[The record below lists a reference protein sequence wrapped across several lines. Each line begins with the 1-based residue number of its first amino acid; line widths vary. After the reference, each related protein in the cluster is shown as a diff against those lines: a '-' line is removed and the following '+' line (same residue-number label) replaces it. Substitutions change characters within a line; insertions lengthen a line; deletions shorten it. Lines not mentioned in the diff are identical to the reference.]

1 MESNDRWLVL
11 FVSAKHSGESTKSE
25 WEEASRELSGKVKM
39 GKVFSKDLAKQFGLK
54 SFPTIMYFP
63 SGDKSEPSSN
73 ENYKGDITANGIVTW
88 ALKKYNG
95 ETFGKYRFFA
105 FWFICEST
113 LI

>member
-1 MESNDRWLVL
+1 MESNDMWLVL

-54 SFPTIMYFP
+54 SFPTIMYFS
-63 SGDKSEPSSN
+63 SGDKSDPSSN

-88 ALKKYNG
+88 TLKRLNRRPI
-95 ETFGKYRFFA
+95 GK
-105 FWFICEST
+105 
-113 LI
+113 